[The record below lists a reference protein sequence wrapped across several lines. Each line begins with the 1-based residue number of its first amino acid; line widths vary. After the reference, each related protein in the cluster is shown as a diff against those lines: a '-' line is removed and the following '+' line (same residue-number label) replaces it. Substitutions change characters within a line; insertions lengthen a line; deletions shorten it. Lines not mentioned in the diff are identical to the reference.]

1 MKLTDSDDETP
12 IARGQIVRP
21 VVFFSEWLGVVL
33 TEPRQYEPT
42 DEDNDMLI
50 YAPQAGEINPY
61 VGYHWEGIM
70 VVDVYWFTQGERTE
84 EFVDFLEI
92 VSPPQDEFDDP
103 DYFRNR
109 YNFVH
114 EPDVVVGSSRGGAVA
129 MAAMPSAPLV
139 LVAPAWAIYAP
150 WATVSGRTTVIH
162 SRDDDIIPYEESE
175 KLRKLFGV
183 ELIEA
188 GISHRMSDHGAL
200 EAILHACEVN
210 G

>member
-1 MKLTDSDDETP
+1 MKILFLHGLESSPNSTKATFLRDSGHEVIAPELDRDDWDQSVSA
-12 IARGQIVRP
+12 ARRAI
-21 VVFFSEWLGVVL
+21 
-33 TEPRQYEPT
+33 T
-42 DEDNDMLI
+42 
-50 YAPQAGEINPY
+50 
-61 VGYHWEGIM
+61 
-70 VVDVYWFTQGERTE
+70 
-84 EFVDFLEI
+84 
-92 VSPPQDEFDDP
+92 
-103 DYFRNR
+103 
-109 YNFVH
+109 VH